1 MTDASIPSTYS
12 QFTLFREL
20 SNSLYPHDWH
30 TFVETWHSMVAVNA
44 PVAEFTY
51 NLIPFFSN
59 ARKLQPV
66 FQRYM
71 KFAQQDANLLS
82 TMTTVLMSTPLLDRI
97 QGILQAPRLFQAY
110 VVALKMDDASA
121 SHTQVM
127 NSIQAFLATLPA
139 HTRLA
144 MQRVFAEAEASDSL
158 GLTPSTQETLFN
170 LLHGDTQLYID
181 VLSALQ
187 LNQSRNWAW
196 DAVVAKVKTLVLA
209 KKPPAWADTEQFLE
223 RLHWGG
229 YQDYDE
235 YSGGYVDEYD
245 GDDWYEEEANLGGGD
260 GYDYYY
266 AQTSLSTSSSGGQ
279 VYEHK
284 DAPQAGKQEAT
295 VEATKVQD
303 PSQVADSLA
312 RMSVA

>member
-1 MTDASIPSTYS
+1 M
-12 QFTLFREL
+12 
-20 SNSLYPHDWH
+20 
-30 TFVETWHSMVAVNA
+30 
-44 PVAEFTY
+44 
-51 NLIPFFSN
+51 
-59 ARKLQPV
+59 
-66 FQRYM
+66 
-71 KFAQQDANLLS
+71 
-82 TMTTVLMSTPLLDRI
+82 
-97 QGILQAPRLFQAY
+97 
-110 VVALKMDDASA
+110 
-121 SHTQVM
+121 
-127 NSIQAFLATLPA
+127 
-139 HTRLA
+139 
-144 MQRVFAEAEASDSL
+144 
-158 GLTPSTQETLFN
+158 FN

-209 KKPPAWADTEQFLE
+209 KKPQAWADTEQFLE

-235 YSGGYVDEYD
+235 YGGGYVDEYD

-260 GYDYYY
+260 GYGYYY
-266 AQTSLSTSSSGGQ
+266 AQASSSTSSSGGQ

-284 DAPQAGKQEAT
+284 ETSQAGKQEAA
-295 VEATKVQD
+295 VEATKVED